1 MGRSEMALL
10 RGELARTTDGIKGL
24 QDAEVRAKAGRDRT
38 RAGLE
43 EQTDLLVETVAGQ
56 GRGLAKYASPNAPSS
71 TNSMHNAERDVFWKR
86 LAEEGGGGPEP
97 DDCAGV
103 LRRGPLGGH
112 EGASHGNMPSRSVR
126 LRLRR
131 CQNCGRGGLRP
142 DTG

>member
-56 GRGLAKYASPNAPSS
+56 GRGLAKYASPNAPPS

-86 LAEEGGGGPEP
+86 LAEEGEEDLNLMIARACCVGGPLE
-97 DDCAGV
+97 
-103 LRRGPLGGH
+103 GH